1 MGLLVVGT
9 KYRGEF
15 EERLKKLMEEIK
27 QNDEIMLFIDKVH
40 TLIGAEAAE
49 DAIDAAN
56 ILKRLLQEVNCSVL
70 ELQHS
75 MNIEN
80 ILRKTQFWK
89 DDSSQSKCLNQLWM
103 KLF

>member
-1 MGLLVVGT
+1 
-9 KYRGEF
+9 
-15 EERLKKLMEEIK
+15 
-27 QNDEIMLFIDKVH
+27 MLFIDKVH

-80 ILRKTQFWK
+80 ILRKTQLWK

-103 KLF
+103 ILF